1 MIMATSM
8 ERLRDRWE
16 QISPR
21 EQRLILALGITFVV
35 VVLFL
40 LGRGITGGLDA
51 LNEKNQEAR
60 ATLRVLHDYR
70 QNQGNS
76 AGEAQEVKLPDEPVK
91 LQSYLEGIAGEVGIS
106 IPGFNPQADATKE
119 GVVTASTRF
128 QIRGISLQQLTDFL
142 EKVETKSPHVVV
154 QSLDIKR
161 DFREKQKLD
170 IDMHVTTYAN
180 AKKSEEAEDGEGG
193 KGQGGQNGQNS
204 KSGKDG
210 KSGKG
215 SSAGDD
221 EEEG

>member
-40 LGRGITGGLDA
+40 LGRGITGGLDT

-70 QNQGNS
+70 QNQGSS

-142 EKVETKSPHVVV
+142 EKVESKSPHVVV

-180 AKKSEEAEDGEGG
+180 AKKVEEAEDGEGG
-193 KGQGGQNGQNS
+193 KGQGGQGS
-204 KSGKDG
+204 KSGN
-210 KSGKG
+210 SGKG
-215 SSAGDD
+215 SAGDD
-221 EEEG
+221 EEG

>member
-1 MIMATSM
+1 MATSM

-21 EQRLILALGITFVV
+21 EQRLILALGITFLV

-51 LNEKNQEAR
+51 LDEENQKAR

-70 QNQGNS
+70 QNMG
-76 AGEAQEVKLPDEPVK
+76 AGEVKEVKLPDEPVK
-91 LQSYLEGIAGEVGIS
+91 LQSYLEGIAGEVGIT

-161 DFREKQKLD
+161 DFRDKQKLD
-170 IDMHVTTYAN
+170 IDVQVTTYAN
-180 AKKSEEAEDGEGG
+180 AKKSAEDQDGEGG
-193 KGQGGQNGQNS
+193 KG
-204 KSGKDG
+204 K
-210 KSGKG
+210 GKG
-215 SSAGDD
+215 AGDKQ
-221 EEEG
+221 EEG

>member
-1 MIMATSM
+1 MATSM

-21 EQRLILALGITFVV
+21 EQRLILALGITFLV

-51 LNEKNQEAR
+51 LDEENQKAR

-70 QNQGNS
+70 QNMG
-76 AGEAQEVKLPDEPVK
+76 AGEVKEVKLPDEPVK
-91 LQSYLEGIAGEVGIS
+91 LQSYLEGIAGEVGIT

-161 DFREKQKLD
+161 DFRDKQKLD
-170 IDMHVTTYAN
+170 IDVQVTTYAN
-180 AKKSEEAEDGEGG
+180 ARKSAEGQDGEGG
-193 KGQGGQNGQNS
+193 KG
-204 KSGKDG
+204 
-210 KSGKG
+210 KG
-215 SSAGDD
+215 AGDKQ
-221 EEEG
+221 EEG